1 MKSCAL
7 VLLIC
12 ICSGCL
18 SPRYLTDEVYFMDAS
33 DRVKLVNMRPEQ
45 YNILAI
51 DGVEYPQHSVAVPPL
66 YISYGWHEIIY
77 EYRTPGYKR
86 KSAHDKFDLTGG
98 DSAYYHNHANHRCS
112 VGVKP
117 HLYSIAY
124 DRTQYYYELASC
136 VLYFEPGTK
145 YTLLKVEK
153 MLARAGCALAD

>member
-1 MKSCAL
+1 
-7 VLLIC
+7 
-12 ICSGCL
+12 
-18 SPRYLTDEVYFMDAS
+18 MDPS

-86 KSAHDKFDLTGG
+86 KSANYEFDSL
-98 DSAYYHNHANHRCS
+98 DDDLEYYHNHANHRCT

-117 HLYSIAY
+117 DLYSVAY
-124 DRTQYYYELASC
+124 DRTRYYYELASC
-136 VLYFEPGTK
+136 VLYFEPNTK

-153 MLARAGCALAD
+153 MLAHAGCALAD